1 MTWRSFGIYLGIL
14 LASLAAGFLLAETY
28 VRITGDYWALY
39 QFRERS
45 LEYEPSL
52 FARNVFPRR
61 TQDAQRD
68 PDIRYRINEHGFR
81 GDSFPLEKPEG
92 TTRIMIYGGSAVF
105 DIFADRKQ
113 DWPHRVERR
122 LRRRGHQDV
131 NVINAGIP
139 GNASFDVLGR
149 LMAEGHWFDPD
160 VVVLYQ
166 GWNDIEDT
174 IQLEEPLLRAYD
186 PSEYLRYVEL
196 GDPRITYQNSIDR
209 VLGRWSQLY
218 LRLRLHYYQ
227 NYRRLGRQGRRPRK
241 NTSDAFHPA
250 SLRQFRLNLLSFV
263 HGVRGMGAT
272 PVLMTQARLVTPGN
286 RGVDKLDLAEEHS
299 GLSHERLVEAYSK
312 LDRMIEEVARE
323 ERVTLIGASDTM
335 TGTSRYFGDHVHTSA
350 RGSKTLAS
358 LTADRLEPLLE
369 P

>member
-1 MTWRSFGIYLGIL
+1 MTFRTLRTYLGIIV
-14 LASLAAGFLLAETY
+14 LALAAGLLLSEAF
-28 VRITGDYWALY
+28 VRLTGDYWALY

-61 TQDAQRD
+61 VQEAQRD
-68 PDIRYRINEHGFR
+68 PDVHYRINEHGFR

-92 TTRIMIYGGSAVF
+92 TTRVMIYGGSAVF
-105 DIFADRKQ
+105 DIFAGRRE
-113 DWPHRVERR
+113 DWPNRVERR
-122 LRRRGHQDV
+122 LQGRGHEHV
-131 NVINAGIP
+131 RVINAGIP

-149 LMAEGHWFDPD
+149 LLAEGHWFDPD

-196 GDPRITYQNSIDR
+196 GDPRITYQNPIDR

-218 LRLRLHYYQ
+218 LRLRLQYYRW
-227 NYRRLGRQGRRPRK
+227 YRRLGRQGRRPEKR
-241 NTSDAFHPA
+241 TSGDFHPA
-250 SLRQFRLNLLSFV
+250 SLRQFRLNLRSFV
-263 HGVRGMGAT
+263 HLVRSMEAT
-272 PVLMTQARLVTPGN
+272 PVLMTQARLVAPGN
-286 RGVDKLDLAEEHS
+286 RGTDKLERAEEHS
-299 GLSHERLVEAYSK
+299 GLDHERLIDAYSK
-312 LDRMIEEVARE
+312 LDRMTEEVARE
-323 ERVTLIGASDTM
+323 EGVTLIDASKAM
-335 TGTSRYFGDHVHTSA
+335 TGQSRYFGDHVHTSA
-350 RGSKTLAS
+350 RGSRTLAS
-358 LTADRLEPLLE
+358 LTADRLESLLE